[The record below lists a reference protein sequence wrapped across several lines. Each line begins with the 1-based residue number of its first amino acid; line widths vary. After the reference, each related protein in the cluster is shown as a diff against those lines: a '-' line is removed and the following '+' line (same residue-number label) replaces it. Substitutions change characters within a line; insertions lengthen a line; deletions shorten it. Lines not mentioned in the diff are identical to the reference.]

1 MMNKLRSCLKLTF
14 MIVVGGGILG
24 CQPDEKASSYTGY
37 IETDFVYVSAPQS
50 GWIQALTVKEG
61 DKIVEGQT
69 LFQLDSE
76 LQLDE
81 VAQSNARLEQAQSQL
96 VDLTTG
102 ARQKELDALYTQQR
116 EAEAALTLAEEEQT
130 RVIALFKQGLVPAS
144 QRDKTIADFKM
155 ANARRQTI
163 GANIDVAKLAARPAQ
178 QAAANANRRAAQAAL
193 DQANWH
199 LQQRNITSRVS
210 GLVDDLIHYQ
220 GEYVTAGSP
229 VLALI
234 TPQATKIRFF
244 VPQAQLI
251 NFKVGDRIT
260 IEADSQTQPIDA
272 KISFIAD
279 HVEFT
284 PPVIYTAESRQ
295 KLIFMLEARPEKPVN
310 LPAGLPVEVRRK

>member
-1 MMNKLRSCLKLTF
+1 MMNKLRSCLKFTF
-14 MIVVGGGILG
+14 VIVVAGGILG
-24 CQPDEKASSYTGY
+24 CQPDEKAPSYTGY

-61 DKIVEGQT
+61 DEIIKGQA
-69 LFQLDSE
+69 LFQLDNE

-81 VAQSNARLEQAQSQL
+81 VAQSNAKLEQAQSQL

-144 QRDKTIADFKM
+144 QRDKAIADFKM

-260 IEADSQTQPIDA
+260 IEADNQTQPIDA